1 MREEEKLPK
10 DQSEIL
16 EQHWDKEM
24 DEEARGKK
32 ERMKKVLTGVLCI
45 VAIVA
50 VISVCLMP
58 TPEPTPSPAPTH
70 APIPEEV
77 MTSSVPTPTPTPEV
91 LPTST
96 PTPLPEVLTTPS
108 PTPRRG
114 GGHHYRRSQPSLN
127 LVVCDQS
134 GENCQEGSAVP
145 VLFELGNVVPG
156 DIGSTVLTLKNIGN
170 IDGRASMNITNVVSG
185 SGTTPE
191 PEPLPDNGELD
202 ENLYINIIT
211 ANGLTT
217 GGYIIDMVN
226 QSIDLGTLKPGK
238 VLLVEIEWKIPE
250 QVGNEI
256 QGDELSFDT
265 EFRLVGG

>member
-1 MREEEKLPK
+1 
-10 DQSEIL
+10 
-16 EQHWDKEM
+16 
-24 DEEARGKK
+24 
-32 ERMKKVLTGVLCI
+32 MKKVLTGVLCI

-50 VISVCLMP
+50 GISVSLMP
-58 TPEPTPSPAPTH
+58 APEPTPSPTLTLT
-70 APIPEEV
+70 PIPEDAL
-77 MTSSVPTPTPTPEV
+77 TSSMPAPTPTPDVLPAPTPTPTPKV
-91 LPTST
+91 SL
-96 PTPLPEVLTTPS
+96 TPS
-108 PTPRRG
+108 PTPKR

-156 DIGSTVLTLKNIGN
+156 DIGSTALTLKNIGN
-170 IDGRASMNITNVVSG
+170 IDGRASMKITNVVSS

-191 PEPLPDNGELD
+191 PEPFPDEGELD
-202 ENLYINIIT
+202 ENFYINIIT

-217 GGYIIDMVN
+217 GGYIIDMAN

-256 QGDELSFDT
+256 QGDELSFDM